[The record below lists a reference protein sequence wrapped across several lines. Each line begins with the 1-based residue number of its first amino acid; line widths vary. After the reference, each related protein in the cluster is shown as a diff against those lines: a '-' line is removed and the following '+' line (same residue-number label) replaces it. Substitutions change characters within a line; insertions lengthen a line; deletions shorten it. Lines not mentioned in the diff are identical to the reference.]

1 MLSDDEIKENLLNP
15 RPSRRVFWWNTAL
28 LALVVIV
35 AVVIF
40 NGVMKRRRAREKEIL
55 TQETAAMPAIP
66 QTGTEP
72 SRIQKPIQTP
82 NLPRT
87 VTETSRRQTQAPRAP
102 ALSTAPAPAL
112 SPGAV
117 QNSLNQIRALRD
129 AGQKIKA
136 REQCYE
142 YLDKLKDASAIRAIE
157 DILGEINIELLLTPA
172 AMPEKTDYV
181 VKTGDSLAR
190 IAKQFG
196 TTVELVQMSN
206 QVRGHMIRP
215 GDRMRVF
222 NAPFSLRIS
231 KSRNELE
238 VYAGGRF
245 FKRYQVGTGKHG
257 TTPAGIFVINDK
269 IPEPPWWRPD
279 GQVVPFGDKDNVLGT
294 RWLSLKPVEG
304 TDPVRGYGI
313 HGTWEP
319 ETIGKQ
325 ASAGCVRLLNE
336 DVEQLYILLP
346 LGARVV
352 IEE

>member
-15 RPSRRVFWWNTAL
+15 RPSRRVFWWNIGL
-28 LALVVIV
+28 LLVGVMV
-35 AVVIF
+35 AVVIY
-40 NGVMKRRRAREKEIL
+40 NGVMKRRRAREQEIFPR
-55 TQETAAMPAIP
+55 ETAVMPAMPAP
-66 QTGTEP
+66 
-72 SRIQKPIQTP
+72 TP
-82 NLPRT
+82 APVPRKS
-87 VTETSRRQTQAPRAP
+87 VDASPAPMRPAPTPPAPAARTPTAP
-102 ALSTAPAPAL
+102 ALA
-112 SPGAV
+112 PGAAQDLLKQV
-117 QNSLNQIRALRD
+117 RDLRD
-129 AGQKIKA
+129 AGQKLKA
-136 REQCYE
+136 REQAYAA
-142 YLDKLKDASAIRAIE
+142 LGKLTDPAAVRAME
-157 DILGEINIELLLTPA
+157 DLLGEINLDLLLTPA

-181 VKTGDSLAR
+181 VKPGDSLAR

-215 GDRMRVF
+215 GDRMRIF
-222 NAPFSLRIS
+222 NTPFSLRIS
-231 KSRNELE
+231 KARNELE

-245 FKRYQVGTGKHG
+245 FKRYKVGTGKHG

-279 GQVVPFGDKDNVLGT
+279 GQVVPFGDKENVLGT

-319 ETIGKQ
+319 ETIGQQ

-336 DVEQLYILLP
+336 DVEQLYVLLP
-346 LGARVV
+346 LGTRVV

>member
-1 MLSDDEIKENLLNP
+1 MLSDEEIKENLLNP
-15 RPSRRVFWWNTAL
+15 RPSRRIFWWNIAL
-28 LALVVIV
+28 LTLVVIV
-35 AVVIF
+35 AAVIF
-40 NGVMKRRRAREKEIL
+40 NGVMKRRRAREKDQFPGIS
-55 TQETAAMPAIP
+55 AAIP
-66 QTGTEP
+66 P
-72 SRIQKPIQTP
+72 SPRPAPPVRPTALPPLASTP
-82 NLPRT
+82 A
-87 VTETSRRQTQAPRAP
+87 VQAAP
-102 ALSTAPAPAL
+102 ADSAQAL
-112 SPGAV
+112 APGAA
-117 QNSLNQIRALRD
+117 QDILKKIRDLRD
-129 AGQKIKA
+129 AGQKLKA
-136 REQCYE
+136 REQCYA
-142 YLDKLKDASAIRAIE
+142 YLGKLKDASAIRAIE

-181 VKTGDSLAR
+181 VKPGDSLAR

-196 TTVELVQMSN
+196 TTVELVQTSN

-238 VYAGGRF
+238 VYADGRF
-245 FKRYQVGTGKHG
+245 FKRYKVGTGKHG
-257 TTPAGIFVINDK
+257 TTPAGVFVINDK

-279 GQVVPFGDKDNVLGT
+279 GQVVPFGDKENVLGT

-313 HGTWEP
+313 HGTWAP

-336 DVEQLYILLP
+336 DVEQLYVLLP